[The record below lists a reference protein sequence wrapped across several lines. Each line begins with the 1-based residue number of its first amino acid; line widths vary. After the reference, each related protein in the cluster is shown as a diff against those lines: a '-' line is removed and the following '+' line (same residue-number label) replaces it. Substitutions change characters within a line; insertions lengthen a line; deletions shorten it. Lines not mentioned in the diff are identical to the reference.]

1 MKIEYYNLVD
11 DSDIILDELR
21 NKYPELNF
29 IWRQVKDVVM
39 ENERVSYCEPEVNEL
54 EDEVERLEWEVEE
67 LETTV
72 ENLKAD
78 AKLLTNHLE
87 HWTAEK
93 ESVDKLHDY
102 LLDML
107 YEMGR

>member
-29 IWRQVKDVVM
+29 IWGQVKGVVM
-39 ENERVSYCEPEVNEL
+39 ENERVSSCEPEVNEL
-54 EDEVERLEWEVEE
+54 EDEVEHLEWEVEE

-78 AKLLTNHLE
+78 AKLLANHLE

-107 YEMGR
+107 YEMCK